1 MHFFCRKKDGNC
13 AHLHLRIPNAQNML
27 TTVNYQE
34 GEKVTVLCKENYA
47 FLEAKELCAK
57 VDNGSPYHSV

>member
-1 MHFFCRKKDGNC
+1 M
-13 AHLHLRIPNAQNML
+13 Q

-47 FLEAKELCAK
+47 FLEAKELVCK
-57 VDNGSPYHSV
+57 SGQWQSLPQCVGQYLFLKNVI